1 MIALWCAHLSYDF
14 VGYIFACS
22 FFLRLEATLFTGF
35 SALRGNC
42 IPPPKKPWIY
52 LLEGGPLVVQASPPP
67 QVSVLGTHLDQCAS
81 WRCCERLRSASVN
94 FFWRLSTH
102 LPISQWVIYEYTRP
116 HHTECSAVFDPKQ
129 HDPHAPP
136 SLFTLSHPNLIPFL
150 FPWIKNVLK
159 GKHFATVEE
168 VEWKTAEALKGI
180 ILLWCHFMWF
190 SSCFLYLE

>member
-1 MIALWCAHLSYDF
+1 M
-14 VGYIFACS
+14 
-22 FFLRLEATLFTGF
+22 
-35 SALRGNC
+35 RGE
-42 IPPPKKPWIY
+42 PPQRNNY
-52 LLEGGPLVVQASPPP
+52 LLEGGPLVVQASSARWVFQEPIC
-67 QVSVLGTHLDQCAS
+67 VSAPAGIVVRGCIWLQ
-81 WRCCERLRSASVN
+81 WI
-94 FFWRLSTH
+94 FFLRLSMR
-102 LPISQWVIYEYTRP
+102 LPISWWVIYERTCP

-190 SSCFLYLE
+190 SSCFFYLE